1 MRSWTQSEVIRSN
14 SARGHP
20 TFTAWT
26 VMHRPS
32 VRGRLL
38 DDEKGRTI
46 VHGILYFKNVGWPR
60 IVGPIPRC
68 TAAFAL
74 CSLLLLLLLL
84 LLSHFLSRPSWL
96 VCCSSARL
104 LVCSSARQ
112 LVSSSARLLVCS
124 STAAC
129 LSAPLLVGT
138 MLAEQSLPRRSPQP
152 PPPDTV
158 APDGG

>member
-84 LLSHFLSRPSWL
+84 LLLSHFLSRPSWL

-112 LVSSSARLLVCS
+112 LVCSSARLLVYS
-124 STAAC
+124 RM
-129 LSAPLLVGT
+129 LVGT
-138 MLAEQSLPRRSPQP
+138 IACRHHACGTKP
-152 PPPDTV
+152 PT
-158 APDGG
+158 AFSAATATRHCGA